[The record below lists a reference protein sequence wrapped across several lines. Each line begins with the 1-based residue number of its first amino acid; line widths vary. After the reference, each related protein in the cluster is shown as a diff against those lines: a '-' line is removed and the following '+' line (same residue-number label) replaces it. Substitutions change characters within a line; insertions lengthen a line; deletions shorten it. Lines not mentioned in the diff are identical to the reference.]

1 MGAGADVYQRRADL
15 IPNLVETVKGFAA
28 QEKSVLEAVTQA
40 RASAGSIKAP
50 PELLNDPAAFKKFQD
65 AQNQLGGALSRLL
78 ITVERYPEL
87 KSNQNFLA
95 LQSQLEGTENRI
107 TVERQRF
114 NEAVRD
120 YNTKIKLM
128 PWAVVARVAGFKE
141 KAFFESAPGA
151 RSSRGEVLEGGRRV
165 QGRPH
170 APEPTAAPLLL
181 FAALG
186 GAASAS
192 LPIPPPPDHAS
203 MTTRCAVRRRAHPP
217 RGQLRARERES
228 SNQVVVAIFR
238 SLQGESLE
246 DYRFASPRPGGWAR
260 RGSTT
265 VSSSWS
271 SSRTGRCVSRS
282 ATVSSP
288 SSPTRS
294 RARSCARSSRRVSA
308 RQDRRRHRAGLDA
321 VDQVIAGTYR
331 RRRRG
336 SARAQGRSP
345 LGSFSS

>member
-1 MGAGADVYQRRADL
+1 MKYAAIGCLVILVLGVLIVGGSVAGAYNSLVQLDQAVQAQWGQVQNVYQRRADL

-40 RASAGSIKAP
+40 RASAGSIKAT

-141 KAFFESAPGA
+141 KAFFESAPG
-151 RSSRGEVLEGGRRV
+151 SEVV
-165 QGRPH
+165 PKVK
-170 APEPTAAPLLL
+170 
-181 FAALG
+181 F
-186 GAASAS
+186 
-192 LPIPPPPDHAS
+192 
-203 MTTRCAVRRRAHPP
+203 
-217 RGQLRARERES
+217 
-228 SNQVVVAIFR
+228 
-238 SLQGESLE
+238 
-246 DYRFASPRPGGWAR
+246 
-260 RGSTT
+260 
-265 VSSSWS
+265 
-271 SSRTGRCVSRS
+271 
-282 ATVSSP
+282 
-288 SSPTRS
+288 
-294 RARSCARSSRRVSA
+294 
-308 RQDRRRHRAGLDA
+308 
-321 VDQVIAGTYR
+321 
-331 RRRRG
+331 
-336 SARAQGRSP
+336 
-345 LGSFSS
+345 